1 MINNNTI
8 KIVLRFIIKL
18 PNRKVIGKIDK
29 KKHVKL
35 EINFLSINLIFFNI
49 LFDNFLKV

>member
-1 MINNNTI
+1 NNNTI

-18 PNRKVIGKIDK
+18 PNRKVIGNIDK
-29 KKHVKL
+29 KKQIRFKIYL
-35 EINFLSINLIFFNI
+35 LSIKFKYFNI